1 MRASLLRF
9 SLGLLCLG
17 LMLPSEAMAAR
28 KATPSRPAKTM
39 SKPTMVKPKLAQ
51 PDAKLPPSAPQTAWT
66 AAAPA
71 NCGRVR
77 RKLWQAEEGWIVK
90 TVTVCH

>member
-9 SLGLLCLG
+9 SLGMLCLG
-17 LMLPSEAMAAR
+17 LMLPHEAMAAR
-28 KATPSRPAKTM
+28 KSAPSRPAKAV
-39 SKPTMVKPKLAQ
+39 VKTKVAQ
-51 PDAKLPPSAPQTAWT
+51 TDAQALPSAPQTAWT
-66 AAAPA
+66 AAESA

-77 RKLWQAEEGWIVK
+77 RKLWQADEGWIVK

>member
-1 MRASLLRF
+1 LRASLLRF

-17 LMLPSEAMAAR
+17 LMLPGEAMAAR
-28 KATPSRPAKTM
+28 KAAPQRPAKTI
-39 SKPTMVKPKLAQ
+39 VKTKVAQ
-51 PDAKLPPSAPQTAWT
+51 TETKAPPAAPQTAWT
-66 AAAPA
+66 AAESA

-77 RKLWQAEEGWIVK
+77 RKLWQADEGWIVK

>member
-17 LMLPSEAMAAR
+17 LMLPDEAMAAR
-28 KATPSRPAKTM
+28 KAAPSRPAKTTV
-39 SKPTMVKPKLAQ
+39 KTKVAQVDTKTPPT
-51 PDAKLPPSAPQTAWT
+51 APQTAWT
-66 AAAPA
+66 AAEPA

-77 RKLWQAEEGWIVK
+77 RKLWQGDEGWIVK